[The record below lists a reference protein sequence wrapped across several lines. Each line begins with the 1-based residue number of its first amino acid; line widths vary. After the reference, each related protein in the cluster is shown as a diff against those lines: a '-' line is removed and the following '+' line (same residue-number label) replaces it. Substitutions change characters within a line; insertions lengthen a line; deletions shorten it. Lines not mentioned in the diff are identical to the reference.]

1 MKTPTMQALDAL
13 NAQLVEA
20 GAWMQALEAHEAPNP
35 LAYPVARMLE
45 RIEAAASELET
56 LIRREEVQP

>member
-1 MKTPTMQALDAL
+1 MKTPT
-13 NAQLVEA
+13 
-20 GAWMQALEAHEAPNP
+20 MQALEAHEAPNP